1 MAGGL
6 IEVRYEIVSTG
17 PSYDTICIVV
27 YSPGVLVNAEICVI
41 GLSLCSTASCSRK
54 VFIALGRRATC
65 AISMTFCDTR
75 YVSVRGSA

>member
-27 YSPGVLVNAEICVI
+27 YSPGVLFNAEICVI
-41 GLSLCSTASCSRK
+41 GLSSCVVQRR
-54 VFIALGRRATC
+54 VLGKFSLRWEDGQLVP
-65 AISMTFCDTR
+65 FL
-75 YVSVRGSA
+75 